1 MAVRE
6 ERALDNMRRAIDM
19 QEVFERVAI
28 RAHGSYMPHGA
39 VFKTTQ
45 DILLVADVQKFRLS
59 KCELQNAVTK
69 RTANSGAS
77 RSLELRD
84 SGKARAPALK
94 FAEGPANMVTTKG
107 YSTTSAISTCKKV
120 DAVQVLRRGASEL
133 ASIPESRQRE
143 RLFGVEGPGRTKALS
158 TGPSLARLGDGYDPR
173 CDSCVRAFARL
184 W

>member
-1 MAVRE
+1 MKDGVGSSSCSSDSLRLPCSDSLEISSWLLPHFRLTLLIPCVERHLERLAVIVAQPLSVRIKLGLRE

-77 RSLELRD
+77 RSLD
-84 SGKARAPALK
+84 RAP
-94 FAEGPANMVTTKG
+94 
-107 YSTTSAISTCKKV
+107 
-120 DAVQVLRRGASEL
+120 
-133 ASIPESRQRE
+133 
-143 RLFGVEGPGRTKALS
+143 
-158 TGPSLARLGDGYDPR
+158 
-173 CDSCVRAFARL
+173 
-184 W
+184 